1 MDPGNPR
8 PPHVVQAPVGKGAIA
23 WIRVLE
29 LCFGHSKDQKL
40 HVKETASHRHSWLD
54 APDMSSRMGVNV
66 YGHRLRCSNDL
77 RSRVWDVIEAHV
89 VGRVRGKFDQVVFE
103 LCYEEDSVLSMN
115 VVGRRLTGRDTEAL
129 NLADSRTVTILH
141 AIVRIAD
148 HMNIDVHF

>member
-1 MDPGNPR
+1 M
-8 PPHVVQAPVGKGAIA
+8 
-23 WIRVLE
+23 
-29 LCFGHSKDQKL
+29 
-40 HVKETASHRHSWLD
+40 
-54 APDMSSRMGVNV
+54 
-66 YGHRLRCSNDL
+66 
-77 RSRVWDVIEAHV
+77 IEAQV

-103 LCYEEDSVLSMN
+103 LCYEEDSVLSMK

>member
-1 MDPGNPR
+1 MD
-8 PPHVVQAPVGKGAIA
+8 A
-23 WIRVLE
+23 
-29 LCFGHSKDQKL
+29 
-40 HVKETASHRHSWLD
+40 
-54 APDMSSRMGVNV
+54 NV
-66 YGHRLRCSNDL
+66 YGHRLRCSSDL

-89 VGRVRGKFDQVVFE
+89 VGRVRGKFDQVVCE

-141 AIVRIAD
+141 ALVRIAD

>member
-1 MDPGNPR
+1 MD
-8 PPHVVQAPVGKGAIA
+8 V
-23 WIRVLE
+23 
-29 LCFGHSKDQKL
+29 D
-40 HVKETASHRHSWLD
+40 
-54 APDMSSRMGVNV
+54 V
-66 YGHRLRCSNDL
+66 YGHRLEGWNEL
-77 RSRVWDVIEAHV
+77 RSRMWDVIEAHV

-141 AIVRIAD
+141 AKIRIGD

>member
-1 MDPGNPR
+1 MGWKCLGSVWKWFGR
-8 PPHVVQAPVGKGAIA
+8 CYTTGK
-23 WIRVLE
+23 
-29 LCFGHSKDQKL
+29 
-40 HVKETASHRHSWLD
+40 
-54 APDMSSRMGVNV
+54 SSRMDANV

-89 VGRVRGKFDQVVFE
+89 VGRARGKFDQVVCE

-115 VVGRRLTGRDTEAL
+115 VVGRHLTGRDTEAL